1 MSDVYSYGQIQ
12 NTLMPGKANYGYIRI
27 LRLYSID

>member
-1 MSDVYSYGQIQ
+1 MHDVYSYKQIQ
-12 NTLMPGKANYGYIRI
+12 NTLMPGKTKYGYVII